1 MNSEKKLIEVLSEI
15 VKEFIGP
22 FGNDVEK
29 VERKVVENLLDR
41 GYEISEINDLLE
53 KLFKLMDID
62 FEKEIKIRVINP
74 DEVSNLKDDAREW
87 LFEIRNMGMIS
98 EDDFERVLG
107 IISSSIYKI
116 DRNELEKIVK
126 REKLIAA
133 DILN

>member
-1 MNSEKKLIEVLSEI
+1 MNSDKKLIEVLSEI

-41 GYEISEINDLLE
+41 GYEISEINELLE

-74 DEVSNLKDDAREW
+74 DEVSNLKEDAREW
-87 LFEIRNMGMIS
+87 LFEIRNMGMIN

-116 DRNELEKIVK
+116 DKNELEKIVK

>member
-1 MNSEKKLIEVLSEI
+1 M
-15 VKEFIGP
+15 
-22 FGNDVEK
+22 
-29 VERKVVENLLDR
+29 LDR
-41 GYEISEINDLLE
+41 GYEISEINELLE

-74 DEVSNLKDDAREW
+74 DEVSNLKEDAREW
-87 LFEIRNMGMIS
+87 LFEIRNMGMIN

-116 DRNELEKIVK
+116 DKNELEKIVK

>member
-1 MNSEKKLIEVLSEI
+1 MNSDKKLIEVLSEI

-41 GYEISEINDLLE
+41 GYEISEINELLE

-74 DEVSNLKDDAREW
+74 DEVLNLKEDAREW
-87 LFEIRNMGMIS
+87 LFEIRNMGMIN

-116 DRNELEKIVK
+116 DKNELEKIVK

>member
-1 MNSEKKLIEVLSEI
+1 MNSDKKLIEVLSEI

-53 KLFKLMDID
+53 KLFKMMDID

-74 DEVSNLKDDAREW
+74 EEISNLSEDARER
-87 LFEIRNMGMIS
+87 LFEIRNMGLIN

-107 IISSSIYKI
+107 IISNCFYKI
-116 DRNELEKIVK
+116 DRNELEKILK
-126 REKLIAA
+126 KEKLIVA

>member
-1 MNSEKKLIEVLSEI
+1 MNSDKKLIEVLSEI

-41 GYEISEINDLLE
+41 GYEISEINELLE
-53 KLFKLMDID
+53 KLFKLMNID

-74 DEVSNLKDDAREW
+74 EEISNLKDDAREW
-87 LFEIRNMGMIS
+87 LFEIKNMGIIN

-116 DRNELEKIVK
+116 DKNELEKILK

>member
-1 MNSEKKLIEVLSEI
+1 VNSDKKLIEVLSEI

-41 GYEISEINDLLE
+41 GYEISEINELLE

-74 DEVSNLKDDAREW
+74 DEVSNLKEDAREW
-87 LFEIRNMGMIS
+87 LFEIRNMGMIN

-116 DRNELEKIVK
+116 DKNELEKIVK